1 MDCELYIFS
10 LTVLYCSEKMG
21 DKRQQYCSEKMGDN
35 SSPSAEH
42 GMVLQYG
49 RAGGVMSVGSVTY
62 SVTRESWTWGCT
74 KTKKAYT
81 VEQYLN

>member
-42 GMVLQYG
+42 GMVNTVVLTTVRPGG
-49 RAGGVMSVGSVTY
+49 RCNVCRLCYVL
-62 SVTRESWTWGCT
+62 CH
-74 KTKKAYT
+74 
-81 VEQYLN
+81 